1 MDIGPQHDEA
11 PGRLEDGMKR
21 YFWDIVFWIVV
32 LIVALTMGYLR
43 YQYDRA
49 VVRSIVNEV
58 ERCKS

>member
-1 MDIGPQHDEA
+1 
-11 PGRLEDGMKR
+11 MKR